1 MKKVRQIT
9 YLFLTMVMISSF
21 VFPHATYADQGFV
34 EYGNDKY
41 FAPFSYVENNN
52 IKGFENDL
60 IKLLFSKEE
69 MVLNFNMD
77 YTWADVV
84 ERTKN
89 GELDICGPLVVTP
102 ETENN
107 LLLSDIVYS
116 RYYGVFST
124 IDSGILTM
132 KDLGQYKIG
141 VVKGYYGATI
151 AKDIIKAKDIVYFD
165 SYDELITALIDRQ
178 ITVIVDAIESI
189 KYYIRQKNLGDQIIL
204 QEDGIFSNDA
214 RFGIT
219 KDRSDLLITINKRL
233 KEIIASGEYEI
244 LYIKNFSAHSKI
256 YLDKKNNDYILII
269 FFILISVVILLIGLR
284 LYINY
289 LKKRIQ
295 ADHQKISDQTK
306 EMFYLSQYDH
316 LTGLLD
322 RRSFEVEIS
331 KFDTKA
337 NLPLSL
343 IIGDLNGLKL
353 INDSFGHE
361 IGDKMLIIAAKAIQ
375 SVCSEH
381 DLLARYDGD
390 EFVMVLPKTN
400 VEGAQHILERIKDN
414 LKREKVNELE
424 ISLSFGSATKITESQ
439 AFKELFKTTEDL
451 MYQHKIYDSASIKS
465 KMLDLIT
472 SALFAKS
479 SRELAHSSKVSQLCV
494 HLSEKM
500 GFNQENINRMRI
512 AGLMHDIGKIG
523 VSDKILNK
531 DGKLDALEYQEIKK
545 HPEIGYRILS
555 AVNEFS
561 EIANFVLEHHEK
573 WDGTGYPQG
582 LKGDQIR
589 IESRIIAV
597 VDAYDAM
604 TSKRTYGIMRSHQ
617 EAIDELT
624 RCSGTHFDP
633 EVVAIFLNTLL

>member
-9 YLFLTMVMISSF
+9 YLFLTMLMISSF
-21 VFPHATYADQGFV
+21 IFSHATYAAQGIV

-41 FAPFSYVENNN
+41 FAPFSYVENDN
-52 IKGFENDL
+52 IKGSENDL

-69 MVLNFNMD
+69 VVLNFNMD
-77 YTWADVV
+77 YTWTDVV

-89 GELDICGPLVVTP
+89 GELDICGPLVATP
-102 ETENN
+102 ETEND
-107 LLLSDIVYS
+107 LLLTNVVYS

-124 IDSGILTM
+124 IDTGVLTM
-132 KDLGQYKIG
+132 KDFGQYKIG

-151 AKDIIKAKDIVYFD
+151 AKDIIKAKDIVFFD
-165 SYDELITALIDRQ
+165 SYDELMIALANHQ
-178 ITVIVDAIESI
+178 ITVVVDAIESI
-189 KYYIRQKNLGDQIIL
+189 KFYIRQKNLGDQIIL

-214 RFGIT
+214 RFGVA
-219 KDRSDLLITINKRL
+219 KDRVDLLVTINKRL

-244 LYIKNFSAHSKI
+244 LYIKHFSAHSKI
-256 YLDKKNNDYILII
+256 YFDKNNSNNIYTIIKIL
-269 FFILISVVILLIGLR
+269 FGVVILLLGLR

-295 ADHQKISDQTK
+295 ADHRKISDQTK
-306 EMFYLSQYDH
+306 ELLYLSRYDH

-322 RRSFEVEIS
+322 RRSYEEEIS
-331 KFDTKA
+331 KFDIKE

-375 SVCSEH
+375 HVCRES

-400 VEGAQHILERIKDN
+400 AEATQYILERIKDH

-424 ISLSFGSATKITESQ
+424 ISLSFGSATKITENQS
-439 AFKELFKTTEDL
+439 FKELFKITEDL

-465 KMLDLIT
+465 KTIDLIT

-494 HLSEKM
+494 QLSAKI
-500 GFNQENINRMRI
+500 GFNQENINRMKI
-512 AGLMHDIGKIG
+512 AGLLHDIGKIG

-531 DGKLDALEYQEIKK
+531 DGKLDGLEYQEIKK

-597 VDAYDAM
+597 ADAYDAM
-604 TSKRTYGIMRSHQ
+604 TSKRTYGIIRSQQ

-633 EVVAIFLNTLL
+633 EVVTIFLNTLV